1 MDNNGDGN
9 RVHYPKDLQY
19 ASYSNY
25 DEQKAGKQ
33 NAHS

>member
-19 ASYSNY
+19 ASYSMHNKSHLY
-25 DEQKAGKQ
+25 LGLVA
-33 NAHS
+33 